1 MSRAPANPLSYAAE
15 SWLYQHN
22 PSAWGYHKAMLAE
35 DHNERRQALIDL
47 AGDEA
52 MEAIRMAYEMRARS

>member
-1 MSRAPANPLSYAAE
+1 MTWQLPYTGER
-15 SWLYQHN
+15 WLYETN
-22 PSAWGYHKAMLAE
+22 RRAWGYHKAMLAE